1 MVGCSLTSTSDHT
14 FAALKIWGD
23 VAGAETI
30 HTINV
35 ESVEI
40 ASAVIVPSTK
50 AHDFS
55 HAAEQFSRRY
65 NVRPK
70 CNITDVWPHGDTL
83 WKALYVFD
91 VHFESIIPTMEPEQH
106 RSKSGVTRKLRK
118 SCQRS
123 SSSTIQERSSVNKR
137 RRRKLAQCF
146 MRFIYFIY
154 KV

>member
-70 CNITDVWPHGDTL
+70 CHITEGDTL
-83 WKALYVFD
+83 WKALFGDGVF
-91 VHFESIIPTMEPEQH
+91 H
-106 RSKSGVTRKLRK
+106 RLGLFHCVNRIRRTLRIDHTHYGTGTT
-118 SCQRS
+118 SF
-123 SSSTIQERSSVNKR
+123 QERRYTKTSQIVSE
-137 RRRKLAQCF
+137 KLKF
-146 MRFIYFIY
+146 NNTRTIFS
-154 KV
+154 